1 MHDVPLAEAV
11 IAANRGVD
19 GAATVIVLPH
29 GDAALTRYE
38 FTAGAGEDRWTRH
51 AAHRLGFVYETM
63 WFLAHVFAIPTATIH
78 SAVQAIPEYR
88 DLAGN
93 DLGRAADSK

>member
-1 MHDVPLAEAV
+1 MRDVPLAEAV
-11 IAANRGVD
+11 IAAKRG
-19 GAATVIVLPH
+19 GAGSTATVIVLPH

-38 FTAGAGEDRWTRH
+38 FTTGAGEDRWTRH
-51 AAHRLGFVYETM
+51 AAHRLGFLYETM

-78 SAVQAIPEYR
+78 AAMQAIPEYR

-93 DLGRAADSK
+93 DRA